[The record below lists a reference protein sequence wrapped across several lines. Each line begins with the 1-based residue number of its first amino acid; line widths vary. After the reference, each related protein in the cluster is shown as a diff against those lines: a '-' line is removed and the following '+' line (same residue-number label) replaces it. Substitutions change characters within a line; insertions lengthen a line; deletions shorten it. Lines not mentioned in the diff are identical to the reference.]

1 MIKML
6 KYLQTCLLYLLVLF
20 NSGCSTQNKTDSLQ
34 TNISAESEN
43 LKRSYVPSSITRTIK
58 LDSKENIWMA
68 SWEGVIKYDGI
79 SFTNMTNEVSLSRF
93 FSILEDRKGNFW
105 FGSIGSGVY
114 YYDGKTFQN
123 FTTEE
128 GLVNNNVTH
137 IYEDKA
143 GNIWFGTQ
151 GGVSCFDGTSFRNY
165 TMKDGLSN
173 NDVNT
178 IIEDKTGKF
187 WLGTRGETYSFDGT
201 SFTHFTNAENT
212 PFINVRSIIED
223 KKGNIWLGGGDG
235 LWRYDGEEFT
245 SFTSQFV
252 GYIYEDKAGNIW
264 TSSESAIIH
273 GWALS
278 RYDEKSLSDG
288 KTTGLEMIA
297 EEGMFFG
304 IVEDHQGAIWVGT
317 LKGVYRYD
325 GTFFFDF
332 KERK

>member
-1 MIKML
+1 MPFVLIS
-6 KYLQTCLLYLLVLF
+6 LF

-79 SFTNMTNEVSLSRF
+79 SFTNMTNEVSLSQF

-187 WLGTRGETYSFDGT
+187 
-201 SFTHFTNAENT
+201 
-212 PFINVRSIIED
+212 
-223 KKGNIWLGGGDG
+223 
-235 LWRYDGEEFT
+235 
-245 SFTSQFV
+245 
-252 GYIYEDKAGNIW
+252 
-264 TSSESAIIH
+264 
-273 GWALS
+273 
-278 RYDEKSLSDG
+278 
-288 KTTGLEMIA
+288 
-297 EEGMFFG
+297 
-304 IVEDHQGAIWVGT
+304 
-317 LKGVYRYD
+317 
-325 GTFFFDF
+325 
-332 KERK
+332 

>member
-1 MIKML
+1 
-6 KYLQTCLLYLLVLF
+6 LL
-20 NSGCSTQNKTDSLQ
+20 T
-34 TNISAESEN
+34 
-43 LKRSYVPSSITRTIK
+43 
-58 LDSKENIWMA
+58 
-68 SWEGVIKYDGI
+68 
-79 SFTNMTNEVSLSRF
+79 
-93 FSILEDRKGNFW
+93 
-105 FGSIGSGVY
+105 VY
-114 YYDGKTFQN
+114 N
-123 FTTEE
+123 
-128 GLVNNNVTH
+128 
-137 IYEDKA
+137 EDKA

-187 WLGTRGETYSFDGT
+187 WLGTRGETCSFDGT
-201 SFTHFTNAENT
+201 SFTHFTNVDNT

-245 SFTSQFV
+245 NFTSRFV

-264 TSSESAIIH
+264 ISSESAIIH

-304 IVEDHQGAIWVGT
+304 IVEDHQGAIWVGN
-317 LKGVYRYD
+317 LKGVYRHD
-325 GTFFFDF
+325 GTFFFNF
-332 KERK
+332 KERE

>member
-1 MIKML
+1 
-6 KYLQTCLLYLLVLF
+6 
-20 NSGCSTQNKTDSLQ
+20 
-34 TNISAESEN
+34 
-43 LKRSYVPSSITRTIK
+43 
-58 LDSKENIWMA
+58 MA

-114 YYDGKTFQN
+114 YYDRKTFQN

-128 GLVNNNVTH
+128 GLINNNVTH

-187 WLGTRGETYSFDGT
+187 WLGTRGETCSFDGT
-201 SFTHFTNAENT
+201 SFTHFTNVDNT

-245 SFTSQFV
+245 NFTSRFV
-252 GYIYEDKAGNIW
+252 GYIYEDKSGNIW

-304 IVEDHQGAIWVGT
+304 IVEDHQGAIWVGN
-317 LKGVYRYD
+317 LKGVYRHD
-325 GTFFFDF
+325 GTFFFNF
-332 KERK
+332 KERE